1 MEHKRAISYRRASTN
16 IDKQRN
22 SLAIQADVISAYAE
36 RFNYKLEQDFN
47 EYESGTDDDRPAFKQ
62 ALAYAK
68 ANNCYIIIYR
78 LDRLARTLTSFSQ
91 FHDVLSHL
99 RFTDL
104 GDTEPNLMLVGFMLT
119 IAAQESANTSIRVS
133 SSIKHLKEKYPD
145 RVFGNPNLFADY
157 GAEAIKVRRD
167 NARVFNSR
175 LNGIVDDLR
184 KAGYT
189 SLKEQVIRL
198 NDMGITTRR
207 GKPFTYQNLYRITER
222 FGHNASN
229 NT

>member
-1 MEHKRAISYRRASTN
+1 MEPKRAISYRRASTN

-22 SLAIQADVISAYAE
+22 SLAIQSDVISAFSE
-36 RFNYKLEQDFN
+36 RFGYKLEKDFS
-47 EYESGTDDDRPAFKQ
+47 EYQSGTDDDRPAFKE

-68 ANNCYIIIYR
+68 ANNCYVIIYR

-119 IAAQESANTSIRVS
+119 IAAQESVNTSIRVS

-145 RVFGNPNLFADY
+145 RVFGNPNLFDDY
-157 GAEAIKVRRD
+157 GAAAIKVRQS
-167 NARVFNSR
+167 NARAFNSR
-175 LNGIVDDLR
+175 LNGIVEDLR

-189 SLKEQVIRL
+189 KLNQQVTRL
-198 NDMGITTRR
+198 NEMGITTRR

-222 FGHNASN
+222 FSHNACN

>member
-1 MEHKRAISYRRASTN
+1 MELKRAISYRRASTSL
-16 IDKQRN
+16 DKQRN
-22 SLAIQADVISAYAE
+22 SLAIQHDVISGFAE
-36 RFNYKLEQDFN
+36 RFGYALERDFS
-47 EYESGTDDDRPAFKQ
+47 EYQSGTDDDRPGFQ
-62 ALAYAK
+62 EALAYAK

-104 GDTEPNLMLVGFMLT
+104 GDQEPNLMLVGFMLT
-119 IAAQESANTSIRVS
+119 IASQESVNTSIRVS

-145 RVFGNPNLFADY
+145 RVFGNPDLFKSY
-157 GAEAIKVRRD
+157 GAQAIEVRQS
-167 NARVFNSR
+167 NARKFNSR
-175 LNGIVDDLR
+175 IKGIVDDL
-184 KAGYT
+184 KLAGYT
-189 SLKEQVIRL
+189 SIKQQVSRL

-222 FGHNASN
+222 F
-229 NT
+229 NTHA

>member
-1 MEHKRAISYRRASTN
+1 MEHKRAISYRRASTS

-22 SLAIQADVISAYAE
+22 SLAIQSDVIAGFAE
-36 RFNYKLEQDFN
+36 RFGYDIERDFS
-47 EYESGTDDDRPAFKQ
+47 EYQSGTDDDRPAFQ
-62 ALAYAK
+62 EALAYAK

-91 FHDVLSHL
+91 FHDVLSHM

-119 IAAQESANTSIRVS
+119 IASQESVNTSIRVS
-133 SSIKHLKEKYPD
+133 SSIKHLKQKYPD
-145 RVFGNPNLFADY
+145 RVFGNPDLFNMY
-157 GAEAIKVRRD
+157 GSMAIEVRQS
-167 NARVFNSR
+167 NARKFNSR
-175 LNGIVDDLR
+175 IKGIVEDLM

-189 SLKEQVIRL
+189 NLNQQVTRL
-198 NDMGITTRR
+198 NEMGITTRR

-222 FGHNASN
+222 FNQNA
-229 NT
+229 

>member
-1 MEHKRAISYRRASTN
+1 MEHKRAISYRRASTSV
-16 IDKQRN
+16 DKQRN
-22 SLAIQADVISAYAE
+22 SLAIQQDVISAFAE
-36 RFNYKLEQDFN
+36 RFGYDLERDFS
-47 EYESGTDDDRPAFKQ
+47 EYQSGTDDDRPAFKE

-68 ANNCYIIIYR
+68 AHNCYIIIYR

-119 IAAQESANTSIRVS
+119 IATQESVNTSVRVS
-133 SSIKHLKEKYPD
+133 SSIKHLKQKYPD
-145 RVFGNPNLFADY
+145 RLFGNHNLFKEY
-157 GAEAIKVRRD
+157 GAQAIEVRQS
-167 NARVFNSR
+167 NARQFNSR
-175 LNGIVDDLR
+175 IQGIVDDLR

-189 SLKEQVIRL
+189 TTHNQVSRL
-198 NDMGITTRR
+198 NEMGITTRR

-222 FGHNASN
+222 SN
-229 NT
+229 PDA